1 MALMFPRLARNFAR
15 NGYYPTDETTLERTL
30 QALAPSPTGKMR
42 IFDPCAGE
50 GVALAETAHA
60 LGRDRVETYAVEY
73 DQERANHSK
82 TLLDR
87 VLHSDLMDT
96 MISRQAF
103 GLLWLNPPY
112 GDLVADHAG
121 ASQYQGNGRRRLE
134 KMFYRRTL
142 PLLQYGGVMV
152 LIVPHYVLDDELC
165 GWLCNHF
172 TELRIYNA
180 ADPTFKQVVI
190 FGIRIRRQDLTRPQE
205 VKYVRARLQA
215 IGAGTLSAEALPTSW
230 PWEPYRVLPASTELE
245 HFYRISLEPEQLS
258 DEVKRL
264 RGMWPDFTMHFGQSG
279 AQPRPP
285 VRELSRWHLA
295 LALAAG
301 AISGVVRSKTGRVLV
316 LKGDTY
322 KDKVRKTEFT
332 EDQDGNVSE
341 VRILTDRFVPIIR
354 AWDMTP
360 GSTNFGKVITIS
372 SSADPQTG
380 PVEPEAAPSPNQA
393 PRMIFEPGRLVMT
406 QSVHYLVEQGHL
418 DPSPYLRRYFSGDW
432 GELPDEDWN
441 SNQRALTTGERLFSS
456 YNVEAGDETRL
467 WIITEADR
475 SATTVLLPSDY

>member
-15 NGYYPTDETTLERTL
+15 NGYYPTDETTLELTL
-30 QALAPSPTGKMR
+30 QALAASPTGKMR

-50 GVALAETAHA
+50 GGALAEAAHA

-73 DQERANHSK
+73 ERERADHCK

-96 MISRQAF
+96 MIGRRAF

-112 GDLVADHAG
+112 GDLVSDHSG
-121 ASQYQGNGRRRLE
+121 ASQYQGSGRRRLE
-134 KMFYRRTL
+134 KMFYQRAL
-142 PLLQYGGVMV
+142 PLLQYGGVLV
-152 LIVPHYVLDDELC
+152 FIVPHYVLDDELC
-165 GWLCNHF
+165 SWLCNHF
-172 TELRIYNA
+172 TELRIYSA

-190 FGIRIRRQDLTRPQE
+190 FGIRIRRQDLARSQD
-205 VKYVRARLQA
+205 VKYIRARLQA
-215 IGAGTLSAEALPTSW
+215 IGAGTMSAEVLPSSW
-230 PWEPYRVLPASTELE
+230 PWEPYRVLPVANDLE
-245 HFYRISLEPEQLS
+245 HFYRISLEPEQFS
-258 DEVKRL
+258 KEVKRL
-264 RGMWPDFTMHFGQSG
+264 RGMWPDFILHFGQTG
-279 AQPRPP
+279 VQPRPP
-285 VRELSRWHLA
+285 ARELSRWHLA

-301 AISGVVRSKTGRVLV
+301 AISGVVTSKSGRVLV

-360 GSTNFGKVITIS
+360 DSIHRGRVITIS
-372 SSADPQTG
+372 SSADPQ
-380 PVEPEAAPSPNQA
+380 PEADEPAVSVTENTATQEL
-393 PRMIFEPGRLVMT
+393 FEPGRLVLT
-406 QSVHYLVEQGHL
+406 QSVHHLVEHGSL
-418 DPSPYLRRYFSGDW
+418 DPTPYLRRHFYGDW
-432 GELPDEDWN
+432 GELPQEDWS

-456 YNVEAGDETRL
+456 YDISAGDESRL

-475 SATTVLLPSDY
+475 SVTTLLLPSDY

>member
-73 DQERANHSK
+73 DQERANHSE

-134 KMFYRRTL
+134 KMFYQRTL

-190 FGIRIRRQDLTRPQE
+190 FGIRIRRQDLARPQE

-215 IGAGTLSAEALPTSW
+215 IGAGTLSAEALPASW

-264 RGMWPDFTMHFGQSG
+264 RGMWPDFTLYFGQSG

-301 AISGVVRSKTGRVLV
+301 AISGVVTSKTGRVLA

-360 GSTNFGKVITIS
+360 GSNNLGQVITIS
-372 SSADPQTG
+372 SSADPQ
-380 PVEPEAAPSPNQA
+380 PEPEEPDAKPAPKET
-393 PRMIFEPGRLVMT
+393 PRVIFDPGRVLLT
-406 QSVHYLVEQGHL
+406 QSVQHLMEHGYL
-418 DPSPYLRRYFSGDW
+418 DPTIYLRRHFSEDW
-432 GELPDEDWN
+432 GELPDEDRK
-441 SNQRALTTGERLFSS
+441 SNQRALTTRERLFSS
-456 YNVEAGDETRL
+456 YNVDAGDETRL

>member
-50 GVALAETAHA
+50 GVALAEAAHF
-60 LGRDRVETYAVEY
+60 LGRDRADTFAVEY
-73 DQERANHSK
+73 DQERAEHCR

-112 GDLVADHAG
+112 GDLVSDHSG
-121 ASQYQGNGRRRLE
+121 ASQYQGSGRRRLE
-134 KMFYRRTL
+134 KMFYQRAL
-142 PLLQYGGVMV
+142 PLLQYGGVLV
-152 LIVPHYVLDDELC
+152 FIVPHYVLDDELC
-165 GWLCNHF
+165 SWLCNHF
-172 TELRIYNA
+172 TELRIYSA

-190 FGIRIRRQDLTRPQE
+190 FGIRIRRQDLARPRDIAQ
-205 VKYVRARLQA
+205 VRERLLA
-215 IGAGTLSAEALPTSW
+215 IGSGVQNAEVLPISW
-230 PWEPYRVLPASTELE
+230 PFEPYRVLPATTDLE
-245 HFYRISLEPEQLS
+245 HFYRISLEPAQLS

-264 RGMWPDFTMHFGQSG
+264 RGMWPDFTLHFGQTG
-279 AQPRPP
+279 VQPRPP
-285 VRELSRWHLA
+285 VRALSRWHLA

-301 AISGVVRSKTGRVLV
+301 AISGVVTSKTGRVLAV
-316 LKGDTY
+316 KGDTY

-354 AWDMTP
+354 AWDITP
-360 GSTNFGKVITIS
+360 DSIHRGRVITIS
-372 SSADPQTG
+372 SSADPQ
-380 PVEPEAAPSPNQA
+380 PEADEPAVSVTESTATQGT
-393 PRMIFEPGRLVMT
+393 FEPGSLVLT
-406 QSVHYLVEQGHL
+406 QSVHHLVEHGSL
-418 DPSPYLRRYFSGDW
+418 DPTPYLRRHFSGDW
-432 GELPDEDWN
+432 GELPQEDWS

-456 YNVEAGDETRL
+456 YDISAGDENRL

-475 SATTVLLPSDY
+475 SVTTLLLPSDY